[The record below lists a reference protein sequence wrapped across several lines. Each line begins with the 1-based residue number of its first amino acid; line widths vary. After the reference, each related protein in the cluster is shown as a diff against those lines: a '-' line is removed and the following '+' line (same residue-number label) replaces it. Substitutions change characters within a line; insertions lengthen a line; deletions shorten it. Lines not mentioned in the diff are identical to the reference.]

1 MSLPHCHSE
10 VQTVNNPF
18 TDLFL
23 AFIIAGGIS
32 IILLHT
38 LGEVKTHRFC
48 VCDPKATHTIA
59 FIALPNALH
68 SGTNGVNQILVG
80 DADRGLLLTLRL
92 GELVAP
98 LLTTLTHTNRKNL
111 VFCVKLA
118 QDKSRISEDGNV
130 YVIYTIKQ
138 MANDLNRSERTVKTA
153 LCELENAGL
162 LTRVRQGL
170 TKANRLFLQI
180 PDGVQLSSPLMGKGC
195 LSEVQKT
202 APLDGQKLPTSN
214 TNTEYKEQSKT
225 ERVES
230 TRRRYGEYQNVFLS
244 GEEYSRLETAYPG
257 KAAEYIE
264 RLSRYMASNDRHY
277 ANHYATIKKWL
288 DEDSKGRRAKNY
300 TYDDN
305 EGECL

>member
-1 MSLPHCHSE
+1 MVVSEHSI
-10 VQTVNNPF
+10 N
-18 TDLFL
+18 
-23 AFIIAGGIS
+23 AK
-32 IILLHT
+32 LLY
-38 LGEVKTHRFC
+38 
-48 VCDPKATHTIA
+48 A
-59 FIALPNALH
+59 
-68 SGTNGVNQILVG
+68 
-80 DADRGLLLTLRL
+80 LLL
-92 GELVAP
+92 
-98 LLTTLTHTNRKNL
+98 NRTML
-111 VFCVKLA
+111 S
-118 QDKSRISEDGNV
+118 QKSGWVSEDGNV

-138 MANDLNRSERTVKTA
+138 MANDLNRS
-153 LCELENAGL
+153 ENAGL

>member
-1 MSLPHCHSE
+1 MVVSEHSI
-10 VQTVNNPF
+10 N
-18 TDLFL
+18 
-23 AFIIAGGIS
+23 AK
-32 IILLHT
+32 LLY
-38 LGEVKTHRFC
+38 
-48 VCDPKATHTIA
+48 A
-59 FIALPNALH
+59 
-68 SGTNGVNQILVG
+68 
-80 DADRGLLLTLRL
+80 LLL
-92 GELVAP
+92 
-98 LLTTLTHTNRKNL
+98 NRTML
-111 VFCVKLA
+111 S
-118 QDKSRISEDGNV
+118 QKSGWVSEDGNV

-170 TKANRLFLQI
+170 TKANRVFLQI
-180 PDGVQLSSPLMGKGC
+180 PDGVQLSS
-195 LSEVQKT
+195 
-202 APLDGQKLPTSN
+202 PLDGQKLPTSN

-264 RLSRYMASNDRHY
+264 RLSRYMASNDRQY

>member
-1 MSLPHCHSE
+1 MVVSEHSI
-10 VQTVNNPF
+10 N
-18 TDLFL
+18 
-23 AFIIAGGIS
+23 AK
-32 IILLHT
+32 LLY
-38 LGEVKTHRFC
+38 
-48 VCDPKATHTIA
+48 A
-59 FIALPNALH
+59 
-68 SGTNGVNQILVG
+68 
-80 DADRGLLLTLRL
+80 LLL
-92 GELVAP
+92 
-98 LLTTLTHTNRKNL
+98 NRTML
-111 VFCVKLA
+111 S
-118 QDKSRISEDGNV
+118 QKSGWVSEDGNV

-180 PDGVQLSSPLMGKGC
+180 PDGVQLSS
-195 LSEVQKT
+195 
-202 APLDGQKLPTSN
+202 PLDGQKLPTSN